1 MEQRSSLPDSN
12 RIGVLTAAVL
22 LVFALGR
29 LIPSTAVD
37 VRLTLG
43 EFFLIYPVNLN
54 TVLTI
59 FAGGLT
65 ATGMD
70 WLLRSHPQLGK
81 RSPVEHWFLPTL
93 TILVIGVPLSVLP
106 SGLSWWVT
114 FGLAALLMVV
124 VFIAE
129 YVAVDPS
136 APSYAA
142 ATALLTALS
151 FAVYLI
157 LVVALAST
165 QPRLVV
171 LVPAVFI
178 GSALVSLRALRLR
191 LHGRWEFLWALG
203 IALVS
208 IQAAAALH
216 YWPITP
222 LQFGLILFG
231 PLYAITSLAGSTGE
245 GTPIRRA
252 VVEPLSIMTIVW
264 LAAIFLH

>member
-29 LIPSTAVD
+29 LVPSTTADIRFSVGD
-37 VRLTLG
+37 
-43 EFFLIYPVNLN
+43 FFLTYPVNLN
-54 TVLTI
+54 TILTV
-59 FAGGLT
+59 FAAGLT

-70 WLLRSHPQLGK
+70 WLLRSHPSLGT

-93 TILVIGVPLSVLP
+93 TVLVTGVPLAVLP
-106 SGLSWWVT
+106 SGASWWIA

-124 VFIAE
+124 VFLAE
-129 YVAVDPS
+129 YIAVDPS

-157 LVVALAST
+157 LLVALDST
-165 QPRLVV
+165 QPRLVI
-171 LVPAVFI
+171 LLPAVFI
-178 GSALVSLRALRLR
+178 GSGLVSLRALRLR
-191 LHGRWEFLWALG
+191 LQGRWEFVWALG

-208 IQAAAALH
+208 IQISAALH

-231 PLYAITSLAGSTGE
+231 PLYALTSLAGGAGE
-245 GTPIRRA
+245 GTPVRRA
-252 VVEPLSIMTIVW
+252 LVEPSIIMMLAWT
-264 LAAIFLH
+264 AAIFLR